1 MYCSVSAVSA
11 TAKSNLLSVDVTKN
25 ATAGYDFNAYYTNPA
40 GMLGTVV
47 VSASA
52 FTLGTTYQTSATVKA
67 VEVGSTFTKFASET
81 AEYFALLDGN
91 GLCIATSGSVTLPV

>member
-1 MYCSVSAVSA
+1 MYSLKKKITVLVLAI
-11 TAKSNLLSVDVTKN
+11 LLC
-25 ATAGYDFNAYYTNPA
+25 
-40 GMLGTVV
+40 
-47 VSASA
+47 

-67 VEVGSTFTKFASET
+67 VEVGTTFTKFGSET